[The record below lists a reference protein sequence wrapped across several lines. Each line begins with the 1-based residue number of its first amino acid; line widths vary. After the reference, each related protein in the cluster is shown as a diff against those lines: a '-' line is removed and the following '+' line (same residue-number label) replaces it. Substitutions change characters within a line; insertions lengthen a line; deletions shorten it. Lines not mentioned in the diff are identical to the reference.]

1 MSGEGALAAAPAD
14 IAQREGFANWMRYQ
28 RVARQL
34 SAEQLARRVGQISH
48 SYIEAI
54 ELSGYATD
62 KVPADLLQRIERV
75 LGPLPIALRPADYS
89 SLSLSPAPVDGL
101 VEPSTGAAPA
111 ASPEAMAAG
120 ATHAVTI
127 AAHPEGWKVHLG
139 LKIGFGDEIILT
151 MPPADATALANDLL
165 KHAELA
171 SL

>member
-34 SAEQLARRVGQISH
+34 STEQLARRIGQISH

-89 SLSLSPAPVDGL
+89 SLSLSPAP
-101 VEPSTGAAPA
+101 A

-127 AAHPEGWKVHLG
+127 AAHPEGWSVQLG

-151 MPPADATALANDLL
+151 MPPADATALAHDLL